1 MWVILRPI
9 WLHLVKRCD
18 RPHLVICCDRCRY
31 GKRYI
36 MTKNFSPDAF
46 MQVAFQCAYRF
57 ESRMF
62 STAFP
67 FIFSQ
72 PRIWRNCQ
80 HVRNCDDQKVP
91 SRAHG
96 GWPLHHCCSRQI
108 LQSEMCK
115 SGMTKPHSHNLPP
128 SYLSSRCSTAT
139 REQAPKRRSL
149 QAALPDQPTA
159 AFDTLRVGAA

>member
-1 MWVILRPI
+1 VIHSLVWVILRPI
-9 WLHLVKRCD
+9 WPHLVKR
-18 RPHLVICCDRCRY
+18 RDRCRY

-67 FIFSQ
+67 FILSQ

-91 SRAHG
+91 SRAYG
-96 GWPLHHCCSRQI
+96 GRPLHHCCSRQI
-108 LQSEMCK
+108 LQSEMGE
-115 SGMTKPHSHNLPP
+115 SGMMKPRFTICILL
-128 SYLSSRCSTAT
+128 LSQQVFNSDAGASAKAEVFAGRVAHTAHF
-139 REQAPKRRSL
+139 S
-149 QAALPDQPTA
+149 
-159 AFDTLRVGAA
+159 V